1 MVYMART
8 KYSETG
14 KLLDGGIDLNMK
26 SGISEHISDAI
37 ILTSATEVLT
47 SFSRYFWLLML
58 AVPFRLFF
66 MLWKNVLG
74 PWFFQSPNTVD
85 QEEINE
91 KKQKKMERRLK
102 RSQQ

>member
-1 MVYMART
+1 
-8 KYSETG
+8 
-14 KLLDGGIDLNMK
+14 
-26 SGISEHISDAI
+26 
-37 ILTSATEVLT
+37 
-47 SFSRYFWLLML
+47 
-58 AVPFRLFF
+58 

-85 QEEINE
+85 QEEMNE